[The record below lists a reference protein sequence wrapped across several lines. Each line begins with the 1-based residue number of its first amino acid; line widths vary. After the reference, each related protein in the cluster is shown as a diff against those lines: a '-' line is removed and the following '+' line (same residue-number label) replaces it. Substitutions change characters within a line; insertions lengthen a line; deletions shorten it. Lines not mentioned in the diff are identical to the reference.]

1 MSDAPSIETLL
12 GAATQAESKRD
23 GDSLY
28 AFAQVARQAGALA
41 LSLSSARL
49 ARQRGYVEPPDAHEL
64 ELLFRFEQLEPL
76 VDLAIEFNQHE
87 TLQRMV
93 LAFGGHP
100 DLHRH
105 GVAAADALASMM
117 GVAPALPARRAEPEL
132 DDYWEALL
140 AGDTS
145 LVGWGIRRFGAPVV
159 DRMMRLASRGI
170 EALVNIAALAPAWV
184 EVHAGKAAALPY
196 YRYAYQHRLGDEEHQ
211 RQALVMCA
219 ALTDREQALE
229 VCRDEHERV
238 ALAQWVLGRPT
249 QDALDARWLRF
260 LDDEALSAFAEA
272 EGERWLAGE
281 PARIQIERICSEPRL
296 AASFQPWFMAMGD
309 FPAVLQCIQSRCRI
323 AERSERVGLERS
335 AAEMLEHLGRHDEAV
350 DHAAQALLL
359 APDEQ
364 SSFELVHALGQAH
377 PGCRRRASDHLRAAA
392 VTSGRI
398 DWALKSLTLLAD
410 EPRRARALELI
421 LNQFSVDQV
430 LEAFDALEALHAE
443 LGPALFKLLSDRG
456 ALDAD
461 RVVGFVRSQLPALS
475 QQTSSGDYQPL
486 LDLLERH
493 ADEDDRSQ
501 RLRIPILLELGRAEE
516 ALEALDAAGLPDRG
530 SWAVLRARA
539 HWHLGASQ
547 EARRLL
553 QAAVESGNRAAVE
566 LLESLEAGDL

>member
-28 AFAQVARQAGALA
+28 AFAQVAREAGALA

-49 ARQRGYVEPPDAHEL
+49 ARQRGYLEPPDAHEL
-64 ELLFRFEQLEPL
+64 ELLFREQLEPL
-76 VDLAIEFNQHE
+76 VVAIEFNQHE

-100 DLHRH
+100 ICT
-105 GVAAADALASMM
+105 ATASPPRMPRLDD
-117 GVAPALPARRAEPEL
+117 GRCACLPARRAEPEL

-377 PGCRRRASDHLRAAA
+377 PGCRRRASDHLLAAA
-392 VTSGRI
+392 ETSGRI

-410 EPRRARALELI
+410 DAAPDAWLI
-421 LNQFSVDQV
+421 LSQFSVDQV
-430 LEAFDALEALHAE
+430 LEAFDALEVLHAD
-443 LGPALFKLLSDRG
+443 LGG
-456 ALDAD
+456 AVQAAE
-461 RVVGFVRSQLPALS
+461 RSRCARRRSCGWVCPESAAGG

-486 LDLLERH
+486 LDLLERPRTRMT
-493 ADEDDRSQ
+493 EVSVFGSRSFLNSD
-501 RLRIPILLELGRAEE
+501 RLRKP
-516 ALEALDAAGLPDRG
+516 
-530 SWAVLRARA
+530 
-539 HWHLGASQ
+539 
-547 EARRLL
+547 
-553 QAAVESGNRAAVE
+553 
-566 LLESLEAGDL
+566 